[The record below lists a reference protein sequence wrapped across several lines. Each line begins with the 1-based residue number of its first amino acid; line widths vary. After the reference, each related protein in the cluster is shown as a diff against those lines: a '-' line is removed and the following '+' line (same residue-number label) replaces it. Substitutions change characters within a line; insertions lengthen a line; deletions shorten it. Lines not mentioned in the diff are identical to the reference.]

1 MNLFIAIIIMEI
13 LVGAEVDLFVPSF
26 PDLQDTFNISTFK
39 VEFLL
44 GINLIAHCFTALIVG
59 NLGDRFG
66 RRVIIL
72 IGLVIF
78 VIGSVFCLFAMD
90 YYMILFGRFL
100 QGAGISGVA
109 VLCYLVLADIY
120 SVEQQQQMVGTL
132 TGTVTLAMAFAP
144 VVGSYVNFLLSW
156 RGNFAILLILGVLCL
171 IIGILFIPKGQAND
185 NVKISLRE
193 YSVVFKSKKAIYY
206 LITLIFLFQ
215 AYWVFIGIAPI
226 LYMRDLGV
234 PIQQFGLYQG
244 ALAAIFSAFSF
255 SSGYLLNKFGQKKC
269 FFFSI
274 AALVAFI
281 IAAIILIILKT
292 NDPLTITIV
301 VQLVAVGSI
310 FPCNI
315 LWILAL
321 ESVPNAKGR
330 ITAILVSGRLIIT
343 AICLQLV
350 SYFYQ
355 GNFTSLAIVMCITI
369 VIALIFCYKL
379 LQEDKIFNESEL

>member
-13 LVGAEVDLFVPSF
+13 LAGAEVDLFVPIF
-26 PDLQDTFNISTFK
+26 PDLQDAFNISTFK

-44 GINLIAHCFTALIVG
+44 GINLIAHCLTALIVG

-132 TGTVTLAMAFAP
+132 NGTVTLAMACAP

-244 ALAAIFSAFSF
+244 ALAAIFSVFSF
-255 SSGYLLNKFGQKKC
+255 SSGYLLNKFGQKRC
-269 FFFSI
+269 FS
-274 AALVAFI
+274 LV
-281 IAAIILIILKT
+281 
-292 NDPLTITIV
+292 
-301 VQLVAVGSI
+301 
-310 FPCNI
+310 
-315 LWILAL
+315 
-321 ESVPNAKGR
+321 
-330 ITAILVSGRLIIT
+330 
-343 AICLQLV
+343 LQHW
-350 SYFYQ
+350 
-355 GNFTSLAIVMCITI
+355 
-369 VIALIFCYKL
+369 
-379 LQEDKIFNESEL
+379 

>member
-1 MNLFIAIIIMEI
+1 MNLFITILIMGI
-13 LVGAEVDLFVPSF
+13 LSGAEVDLFVPSF
-26 PDLQDTFNISTFK
+26 PDLQDSFNLSTFK

-44 GINLIAHCFTALIVG
+44 GINLIAHCVTALIVG

-78 VIGSVFCLFAMD
+78 VVGSSFCLFAID
-90 YYMILFGRFL
+90 YYMLLFGRFL
-100 QGAGISGVA
+100 QGVGISGAA
-109 VLCYLVLADIY
+109 VLGYVVLSDVY
-120 SVEQQQQMVGTL
+120 SVKQQQQMVGAL
-132 TGTVTLAMAFAP
+132 NGTVTLAMACAP

-156 RGNFAILLILGVLCL
+156 QGNFAILLILGVFCL
-171 IIGILFIPKGQAND
+171 IIGILFIPKGQTND
-185 NVKISLRE
+185 NVKMSLRE
-193 YSVVFKSKKAIYY
+193 YSVVFKSKKTVYY

-226 LYMRDLGV
+226 LYMQDLGV

-244 ALAAIFSAFSF
+244 ALSAVFSAISF
-255 SSGYLLNKFGQKKC
+255 SNSYLFNKFGQKKC

-281 IAAIILIILKT
+281 IAAIVLVILEA
-292 NDPLTITIV
+292 NDPLIITIV
-301 VQLVAVGSI
+301 VQLVTIGTI

-321 ESVPNAKGR
+321 ESMPNAKGR
-330 ITAILVSGRLIIT
+330 ITAILVSGRLIVT

-355 GNFTSLAIVMCITI
+355 GTFTSLAIAMCISI
-369 VIALIFCYKL
+369 VIALMACYKL
-379 LQEDKIFNESEL
+379 LQEDKIFNKSEL

>member
-13 LVGAEVDLFVPSF
+13 LAGAEVDLFVPSF
-26 PDLQDTFNISTFK
+26 PDLQDTFSLSTFK

-44 GINLIAHCFTALIVG
+44 GINLIAHCITALIVG

-78 VIGSVFCLFAMD
+78 VIGSSFCLFAID
-90 YYMILFGRFL
+90 YYMMLFGRFL

-109 VLCYLVLADIY
+109 VLAYVILADVY
-120 SVEQQQQMVGTL
+120 SVEQQQQMVGVL
-132 TGTVTLAMAFAP
+132 NGTVTLAIAFAP

-185 NVKISLRE
+185 NVQISLRE

-215 AYWVFIGIAPI
+215 AYWVFIGISPI
-226 LYMRDLGV
+226 LYMQDLGV

-244 ALAAIFSAFSF
+244 AMATTFAVISF
-255 SSGYLLNKFGQKKC
+255 SNSYFFNKFGQKKC

-274 AALVAFI
+274 AALVAFV
-281 IAAIILIILKT
+281 IAAIVLVMLET
-292 NDPLTITIV
+292 NDPLIITIV
-301 VQLVAVGSI
+301 VQLVAIGSI

-321 ESVPNAKGR
+321 ESLPNAKGR

-343 AICLQLV
+343 AMCLQLV

-355 GNFTSLAIVMCITI
+355 GTFTSLAIVMCITI
-369 VIALIFCYKL
+369 VIALIACYKL
-379 LQEDKIFNESEL
+379 LQEDTIFNKSEL